1 MTPADGM
8 MLARETIFVTLKLG
22 APTMV
27 LALVVGLA
35 VAFLQALTQIQEMTL
50 TFVPK
55 LIIILLSLLLFLPF
69 MLQTLTAYTQDLMDR
84 IISG

>member
-35 VAFLQALTQIQEMTL
+35 VSFFQALTQIQEMTL

-69 MLQTLTAYTQDLMDR
+69 MLQTLTAFTQNLMDR

>member
-1 MTPADGM
+1 M

-35 VAFLQALTQIQEMTL
+35 VSFFQALTQIQEMTL

-69 MLQTLTAYTQDLMDR
+69 MLQTLTAFTQNLMDR

>member
-22 APTMV
+22 APMMV
-27 LALVVGLA
+27 LALVVGLT

-69 MLQTLTAYTQDLMDR
+69 MLRTLTAYTQNLMDR

>member
-1 MTPADGM
+1 MTPSDGM

-35 VAFLQALTQIQEMTL
+35 VAFFQALTQIQEMTL

-69 MLQTLTAYTQDLMDR
+69 MLQTLTTFTQNLMDR

>member
-27 LALVVGLA
+27 LALVVGLT
-35 VAFLQALTQIQEMTL
+35 VSFFQALTQIQEMTL

-69 MLQTLTAYTQDLMDR
+69 MLQTLTAFTQNIMDR